1 MVINF
6 SENQDLFKWPGFV
19 PGNKLYATAASE
31 RKVNPMNEERNSRQ
45 PQKKKT
51 FTIGDSHLTRMNKL
65 KGIKVYFIYF
75 SGANTR

>member
-19 PGNKLYATAASE
+19 PGNKLYPTAASE

-65 KGIKVYFIYF
+65 KRIKVYFIYF
-75 SGANTR
+75 SGAYTK

>member
-45 PQKKKT
+45 PQKKEN
-51 FTIGDSHLTRMNKL
+51 LYNRW
-65 KGIKVYFIYF
+65 
-75 SGANTR
+75 

>member
-19 PGNKLYATAASE
+19 LGNKLYATAASE

-65 KGIKVYFIYF
+65 KRIKVYFIYF
-75 SGANTR
+75 SGAYTK